1 MVDELFYFTI
11 YFTVG
16 KDKIFDVT
24 NSNVK
29 NGILKVW
36 RYVEFAVC

>member
-24 NSNVK
+24 KTNV
-29 NGILKVW
+29 
-36 RYVEFAVC
+36 